1 MNRLINSTPQK
12 LEAEAPC
19 YVIVGAGQAG
29 AQAAITFRE
38 QGFLGKLVMVGEEPQ
53 APYMRPPLS
62 KKFLSKELC
71 EERLFLRPLSF
82 YAENQIELRT
92 RSKVN
97 SIDRERKTLHFQN
110 GQTLPYDKLL
120 LATGCRPRALGL
132 NGRVHPDIFYLRT
145 LDESQALQARLAC
158 AKHLV
163 VIGGGYLGLE
173 IAATAALA
181 GVKVTVL
188 ERGKRLLDRVTTPVI
203 SQHIHDAHINHGV
216 KIQCEMTVTGLT
228 FDQDRL
234 KSVDCD
240 GLSFPA
246 DITVIGIGAVPNDE
260 IAQQAGLACDDGI
273 LVDESTQTSDPLI
286 FAAGDCARH
295 PNALFSCLVRL
306 ESVQNAVDQ
315 ATVAAMNMMGH
326 KAIYRRVPWFWS
338 NQYDLKLQ
346 SAGLFAGHD
355 EIQEHGDKSKGSFA
369 LLYYRQGTLI
379 GVDAINSPAHYLSA
393 RKSIGARGEIAVRLR
408 NAGSPPSKTP
418 TQTIKS

>member
-1 MNRLINSTPQK
+1 MNRLINSSPSK

-29 AQAAITFRE
+29 AQAAITLRE
-38 QGFLGKLVMVGEEPQ
+38 QGFSGQLVIVGEEPQ

-71 EERLFLRPLSF
+71 EERLFLRPLPF
-82 YAENQIELRT
+82 YAEKQIDLRT

-97 SIDRERKTLHFQN
+97 SIDRERKTLLFQD
-110 GQTLPYDKLL
+110 GQILPYDKLL

-132 NGRVHPDIFYLRT
+132 NGQVHPDIFYLRT
-145 LDESQALQARLAC
+145 MDESKALQSRLAC

-173 IAATAALA
+173 IAATSALA
-181 GVKVTVL
+181 GVKVTVI

-203 SQHIHDAHINHGV
+203 SQHIHDAHVKHGV
-216 KIQCEMTVTGLT
+216 QIQCEMTVTGLT

-246 DITVIGIGAVPNDE
+246 DIAVIGVGAVPNDE

-273 LVDESTQTSDPLI
+273 LVDEGAQTSDPLI

-295 PNALFSCLVRL
+295 PNVLFSCLVRL

-338 NQYDLKLQ
+338 HQYDINLQ

-355 EIQEHGDKSKGSFA
+355 ETQEHGDKSKGSFA
-369 LLYYRQGTLI
+369 LLYYRKGTLI

-393 RKSIGARGEIAVRLR
+393 RKSIGARGELAVRLR
-408 NAGSPPSKTP
+408 NAGSPTSQIP
-418 TQTIKS
+418 TQTTNS

>member
-1 MNRLINSTPQK
+1 MNRLINSTPHK

-38 QGFLGKLVMVGEEPQ
+38 QGFSGKLVMVGEEPQ

-62 KKFLSKELC
+62 KKFLSKDLC

-82 YAENQIELRT
+82 YAENQIDLRT
-92 RSKVN
+92 RTKVN
-97 SIDRERKTLHFQN
+97 SIDRERKTLHFQD

-120 LATGCRPRALGL
+120 LATGCRPRELSL

-145 LDESQALQARLAC
+145 MDESKALQSRLAC
-158 AKHLV
+158 TKHLV

-188 ERGKRLLDRVTTPVI
+188 ERGKRLLDRVTTSVI
-203 SQHIHDAHINHGV
+203 SQYIHDAHVKHGV

-246 DITVIGIGAVPNDE
+246 DMTVIGVGAVPNDE
-260 IAQQAGLACDDGI
+260 IAKQAGLTCDDGI
-273 LVDESTQTSDPLI
+273 LVDESAQTSDPLI

-295 PNALFSCLVRL
+295 PNVLFSCLVRL

-355 EIQEHGDKSKGSFA
+355 ETREHGDKSKGSFA
-369 LLYYRQGTLI
+369 LLYYREGTLI
-379 GVDAINSPAHYLSA
+379 GVDAINSPAHYLTA
-393 RKSIGARGEIAVRLR
+393 RKSIGASGELAVRLR
-408 NAGSPPSKTP
+408 NANSPTSQIP
-418 TQTIKS
+418 TQTTQS